1 MPVSSPRVAICASR
15 GSWGRRGVSRQTIF
29 NYAYQG
35 QMRRRPRPQQST
47 GIHSLFGEGDM
58 TLTGFRKRRVT
69 RWLRVK
75 CFRTRSV
82 FAVHFAFFA
91 GDDGSDKGSEGK
103 RRRREHEG
111 NREGGETGRKRM
123 RHILSATTIPTTHRS
138 EEDDESREKV

>member
-1 MPVSSPRVAICASR
+1 MRVEGFMGKDRSFAADDL
-15 GSWGRRGVSRQTIF
+15 
-29 NYAYQG
+29 AYQG
-35 QMRRRPRPQQST
+35 QMRRRPQQST

-91 GDDGSDKGSEGK
+91 GEDQIKGAKGSGGDASTKAIEKAEKPEG
-103 RRRREHEG
+103 
-111 NREGGETGRKRM
+111 
-123 RHILSATTIPTTHRS
+123 S
-138 EEDDESREKV
+138 E